1 MAPMLKKKFKE
12 AFTLVELIVVLAI
25 IGVLAGVSV
34 GAYFGITTKAKK
46 TAALAEANMIR
57 TQLYAIATQSGGF
70 KSGQLSNNGVQF
82 PDNIEYFTADLLSS
96 YTSGMRKANGGASGP
111 SIEFNFYS
119 DAYQTE
125 VDSSLNDYV
134 RLGIGYLLAASAG
147 SINTA
152 TINKYAS
159 EVYVSTTDGTISSF
173 DVVKDGM
180 WVSTS
185 VSQPATDL
193 VGSTP
198 TVIDVRVSPTKPTS
212 GTDTS
217 LAAWTNWYA
226 SDKYTR
232 YLSRYKSVDETKDG
246 QTKAFMKASAYRVG
260 NQNALDLGPHV
271 EALLNGNPI
280 SLADLSGGASS
291 HDAVTYKV
299 TEAGVDKT
307 STYLDVAA
315 ADPAAKGLVK
325 FTAAA
330 AGKNVVLTFTYGN
343 GTNANFPNISYNI
356 SVVDGLNVTDAKTFF
371 ALNNATDFSGKE
383 NGILSAS
390 ATDRDRIR
398 VESIL
403 AKYTELSSLVNYS
416 SGVFQS
422 DLTISKKDI
431 PDFFI
436 WQENELNK
444 NGVVVAPSIV
454 GSLKDESYFVMHRH
468 SATQTKFD
476 IYGNYFKLSLGTD
489 VPKIASDLFLESQ
502 QINPSGEAPNNTHIV
517 ESHSAIF
524 SDKQQQWLTAFNETT
539 DADLLAAY
547 PSFETRIH
555 DLSSTGNHGVSDLSD
570 TKHSGLCFYKGFNPS
585 LVENCNLNSFYID
598 VMDNGQYVPSPKPD
612 GTNEVAAKGIHPT
625 MEVNNCRMFDSGNVS
640 IFLSNEGTINVS
652 DSEIRKAGGPLAI
665 AYSNCYSLNDKKSA
679 RVTVAN
685 GHQDPRSGSWINF
698 TNCTMEN
705 WVTGQGGW
713 FKIHSVEDS
722 FTTLKTMDQ
731 IFNGQ
736 LSRAFTKSGKINL
749 LAVMMG
755 DHNTTDGGFLG
766 GIKVGDENMIDF
778 ENGRSDFE
786 STHIPYNS
794 DYGNMYMFNNCY
806 FKDNTDRS
814 SPVFKTMSNGVSH
827 YAALNATGTG
837 LVNTKFYAT
846 NQAGDAAL
854 DKDGNSKTLFGLGD
868 YLGMYYFGQK
878 PIAGGVSDPTAYP
891 SYAGSDAYGIL
902 MTLSDFTA

>member
-1 MAPMLKKKFKE
+1 MLKKKFKE

-371 ALNNATDFSGKE
+371 ALNNDTGWYGVEGADASLTRTTSITTKIGV
-383 NGILSAS
+383 SA
-390 ATDRDRIR
+390 
-398 VESIL
+398 L
-403 AKYTELSSLVNYS
+403 GNYNA
-416 SGVFQS
+416 GVFQS
-422 DLTISKKDI
+422 DLTLNKDDI
-431 PDFFI
+431 PSYFI
-436 WQENELNK
+436 WQSGEKTEK
-444 NGVVVAPSIV
+444 GDDIDASVV
-454 GSLKDESYFVMHRH
+454 GSLKDESYFVQHRH
-468 SATQTKFD
+468 SIAHPTFD
-476 IYGNYFKLSLGTD
+476 IYGNYFKLSLGSD
-489 VPKIASDLFLESQ
+489 LPKIASGTFYDGGSTP
-502 QINPSGEAPNNTHIV
+502 NGKAPASGTPV
-517 ESHSAIF
+517 ESHAAVF
-524 SDKQQQWLTAFNETT
+524 SDKQEQYLNIVATHTSSDVATVKAYYETFKT
-539 DADLLAAY
+539 NFY
-547 PSFETRIH
+547 
-555 DLSSTGNHGVSDLSD
+555 DLSSTGNHGVSNVADTTNAGLS
-570 TKHSGLCFYKGFNPS
+570 FYKAFDDAEVNNCVFNS
-585 LVENCNLNSFYID
+585 YYIP
-598 VMDNGQYVPSPKPD
+598 VMDNGRFNVSSGADAGLQ
-612 GTNEVAAKGIHPT
+612 PT
-625 MEVNNCRMFDSGNVS
+625 VDIKNCRLTDSGNVA
-640 IFLSNEGTINVS
+640 IFLYTEGTINVTN
-652 DSEIRKAGGPLAI
+652 SEVRNAGGPLTI
-665 AYSNCYSLNDKKSA
+665 AYSARFSA
-679 RVTVAN
+679 ADLAT
-685 GHQDPRSGSWINF
+685 GFSHGSWINF
-698 TNCTMEN
+698 TGCTMEN
-705 WVTGQGGW
+705 KVTGAGGW
-713 FKIHSVEDS
+713 FSINVGAESLVLA
-722 FTTLKTMDQ
+722 LKNIDPKMRALGKTFVYSGTGSNTYLNMLGLVMCDRPSNTNPLTIKGGINIDAVQ
-731 IFNGQ
+731 YVDNTAEADKSAAFGTNNANNSNVIKVIKGTESLFAKVSDTGSELVD
-736 LSRAFTKSGKINL
+736 LSGNSLTAGYFGNK
-749 LAVMMG
+749 
-755 DHNTTDGGFLG
+755 TTDQS
-766 GIKVGDENMIDF
+766 K
-778 ENGRSDFE
+778 
-786 STHIPYNS
+786 PYVTIYKGLWQS
-794 DYGNMYMFNNCY
+794 F
-806 FKDNTDRS
+806 
-814 SPVFKTMSNGVSH
+814 
-827 YAALNATGTG
+827 AGT
-837 LVNTKFYAT
+837 
-846 NQAGDAAL
+846 
-854 DKDGNSKTLFGLGD
+854 
-868 YLGMYYFGQK
+868 
-878 PIAGGVSDPTAYP
+878 IAQYP
-891 SYAGSDAYGIL
+891 GTDAYGIL
-902 MTLSDFTA
+902 MTLSDYTA